1 MSTVIGIDPDAKAS
15 GVAVYRNGN
24 LLDLRNCT
32 TVDLVKIIKLN
43 PPGGILV
50 SIEDVMANQFVYR
63 RNLHGIRAV
72 QDKVALHIGR
82 CQQVQIE
89 IMQWL
94 DALGVRYVLHKPQR
108 GNWAKDK
115 ARFEKLT
122 GWKGRSNEDTRSAAY
137 FGFLEANKS
146 NVRHD
151 HAKTNLL

>member
-1 MSTVIGIDPDAKAS
+1 MTTVIGIDPDAKAS

-32 TVDLVKIIKLN
+32 TVELVKIIKHN

-50 SIEDVMANQFVYR
+50 SIEDVMANQFVYS
-63 RNLHGIRAV
+63 RNQQASKSA
-72 QDKVALHIGR
+72 QSKVAMHIGR

-94 DALGVRYVLHKPQR
+94 DAMGVRYVLHKPQK

-115 ARFEKLT
+115 ARFEKIT
-122 GWKGRSNEDTRSAAY
+122 GWKGRSNDDTRSAAY
-137 FGFLEANKS
+137 FGFLEANKA
-146 NVRHD
+146 NVRG
-151 HAKTNLL
+151 